1 MSTAI
6 EIERLRLKM
15 EETREAM
22 RLSWI
27 AARADAW
34 LAVQEPRQAAYKARQ
49 QYVQARSV
57 YRKKNLKTIVGA
69 RGGSSCE
76 TVQKNN
82 HS

>member
-1 MSTAI
+1 MSTVI

-34 LAVQEPRQAAYKARQ
+34 QAVQECRKAAYKARRE
-49 QYVQARSV
+49 YATARSV
-57 YRKKNLKTIVGA
+57 YRKKNSKTFFKVEKI
-69 RGGSSCE
+69 
-76 TVQKNN
+76 K
-82 HS
+82 